1 MNLAYRDIRHNLGRF
16 LLTCLGLG
24 LLLGVVLAMIGIY
37 RGLVVE
43 ALTIARAPA
52 VDLWVVE
59 ANTRGPFAEASRI
72 PGDIREAVAR
82 IADVTAA
89 GSITYQTV
97 ETEYRGGKL
106 RLFVI
111 GYELT
116 RPGGPPEIAEGREI
130 ARGHYEMVADR
141 STGLTLGERIRL
153 GRNTFAVVGLTRHQ
167 VNSGGD
173 PAVYI
178 TLSDAQKLQF
188 DLAPP
193 AARVQLAR
201 GSGGANLDTVNA
213 VVARLHPNASPDAT
227 AGTIRRWKHLAAI
240 TQEDQE
246 LILSRS
252 LVDRARRQIGL
263 FTTLLLTVS
272 AVVIALIIYTMTME
286 KLKQI
291 ATLKL
296 IGAPDR
302 TIIGMIVQQA
312 LALGLIGFAIGAT
325 LIVSIKDYFPRRV
338 VLEPD
343 NVAVLGL
350 IVFAVCLLSSG
361 LGVRAALRVDP
372 ATALGG

>member
-37 RGLVVE
+37 RGLVVD

-59 ANTRGPFAEASRI
+59 ANTRGPFAESSRI
-72 PGDIREAVAR
+72 PGDMREAIAR
-82 IADVTAA
+82 IAGVASA

-97 ETEYRGGKL
+97 ETEHGGQKA
-106 RLFVI
+106 RLYVI

-116 RPGGPPEIAEGREI
+116 RPGGPPQIAEGRGI
-130 ARGHYEMVADR
+130 ARSHYEMVADA
-141 STGLTLGERIRL
+141 SSGLVPGDRIRL
-153 GRNTFAVVGLTRHQ
+153 GRDTFTVVGLTRNQ

-178 TLSDAQKLQF
+178 TLADAQALQF

-193 AARVQLAR
+193 AARVEMAR
-201 GSGGANLDTVNA
+201 GTGGGGTDTVNA
-213 VVARLHPNASPDAT
+213 VVARLQPNAAPDAVAET
-227 AGTIRRWKHLAAI
+227 VRRWKHLTAI
-240 TQEDQE
+240 TQEGQE
-246 LILSRS
+246 QILTRS
-252 LVDRARRQIGL
+252 LVDRARRQIGM
-263 FTTLLLTVS
+263 FTTLLLIVS
-272 AVVIALIIYTMTME
+272 AVIIALIIYTMTME
-286 KLKQI
+286 KTKQI

-302 TIIGMIVQQA
+302 TIVAMIVQQA
-312 LALGLIGFAIGAT
+312 MALGFIGFAVGAS
-325 LIVSIKDYFPRRV
+325 LIINIKDNFPRRV

-343 NVAVLGL
+343 NVLALAAV
-350 IVFAVCLLSSG
+350 VFVVCLVSSG

>member
-16 LLTCLGLG
+16 LLTCIGLG

-37 RGLVVE
+37 RGLVVD

-59 ANTRGPFAEASRI
+59 ANSRGPFAEASRI
-72 PGDIREAVAR
+72 PGDIREAIAR
-82 IADVTAA
+82 IAGVSAA

-97 ETEYRGGKL
+97 ETEQMGGKL
-106 RLFVI
+106 RLYVS
-111 GYELT
+111 GYEPT
-116 RPGGPPEIAEGREI
+116 RPGGPPEIFDGREI
-130 ARGHYEMVADR
+130 ARSHYEMVADV
-141 STGLTLGERIRL
+141 STGLTLGDRIRL
-153 GRNTFAVVGLTRHQ
+153 GRNAFTVVGLTRHQ

-188 DLAPP
+188 DLAPS

-201 GSGGANLDTVNA
+201 GTASGSRDTVNA
-213 VVARLHPNASPDAT
+213 VVARLQPNASPDEVAE
-227 AGTIRRWKHLAAI
+227 AVRRWKHLAAI
-240 TQEDQE
+240 TQEAQE
-246 LILSRS
+246 GILTMS

-263 FTTLLLTVS
+263 FTSLLLIVS
-272 AVVIALIIYTMTME
+272 AVIIALIIYTMTME

-312 LALGLIGFAIGAT
+312 LALGFIGFAIGAT
-325 LIVSIKDYFPRRV
+325 LIVNIKDYFPRRV

-343 NVAVLGL
+343 NVLILGL
-350 IVFAVCLLSSG
+350 IVFVVCLLSSG

>member
-37 RGLVVE
+37 RGLVVD

-72 PGDIREAVAR
+72 PGDTREAIAR

-89 GSITYQTV
+89 GSLTYQTV
-97 ETEYRGGKL
+97 ETEHQGGKL
-106 RLFVI
+106 RLYVI
-111 GYELT
+111 GHELT
-116 RPGGPPEIAEGREI
+116 RPGGPPEIIEGREI
-130 ARGHYEMVADR
+130 ARSHYEMVADR
-141 STGLTLGERIRL
+141 SSGLTLGKRIRL
-153 GRNTFAVVGLTRHQ
+153 GRNTFTVVGLTRHQ
-167 VNSGGD
+167 VNSGSD

-178 TLSDAQKLQF
+178 TLADAQKLQF
-188 DLAPP
+188 DLAPA
-193 AARVQLAR
+193 AARVQRAR
-201 GSGGANLDTVNA
+201 GASGANLDTVNA
-213 VVARLHPNASPDAT
+213 VVARLHPNASRDAT
-227 AGTIRRWKHLAAI
+227 ATTIRRWKHLAAL
-240 TQEDQE
+240 TQDEQE
-246 LILSRS
+246 VILSRS

-263 FTTLLLTVS
+263 FTSLLLIVS
-272 AVVIALIIYTMTME
+272 AVIIALIIYTMTME
-286 KLKQI
+286 KLKPI

-302 TIIGMIVQQA
+302 TIVGMIVQQA
-312 LALGLIGFAIGAT
+312 LALGLIGFAIGAA
-325 LIVSIKDYFPRRV
+325 LIVGVKEHFPRRV

-343 NVAVLGL
+343 NVAALGVVV
-350 IVFAVCLLSSG
+350 IAVCLLASA
-361 LGVRAALRVDP
+361 LGVRAALKIDP

>member
-1 MNLAYRDIRHNLGRF
+1 MNLAYHDIRHSFGRF
-16 LLTCLGLG
+16 LLTCVGLG

-37 RGLVVE
+37 RGLVVD

-52 VDLWVVE
+52 IDLWVVE

-72 PGDIREAVAR
+72 PGDIRESIAR
-82 IADVTAA
+82 IVDVTAA

-97 ETEYRGGKL
+97 EAEHQGDKL
-106 RLFVI
+106 RLYVI

-116 RPGGPPEIAEGREI
+116 RPGGPPELAEGRDI
-130 ARGHYEMVADR
+130 ARSHYEMVADR
-141 STGLTLGERIRL
+141 STGLTLGERIQL
-153 GRNTFAVVGLTRHQ
+153 GRHIFTIVGLTRHQ

-201 GSGGANLDTVNA
+201 GAGSANLNTINA
-213 VVARLHPNASPDAT
+213 VVARLHPNASPEST
-227 AGTIRRWKHLAAI
+227 AATIRRWKHLAAI
-240 TQEDQE
+240 TQEEQE

-263 FTTLLLTVS
+263 FTSLLLVVS
-272 AVVIALIIYTMTME
+272 AVIIALIIFTMTME

-312 LALGLIGFAIGAT
+312 LALGIIGFATGAT
-325 LIVSIKDYFPRRV
+325 LIATIKDYFPRRV
-338 VLEPD
+338 ILEPD
-343 NVAVLGL
+343 NVAALGL
-350 IVFAVCLLSSG
+350 VVLVVCLLSSG